1 VPAIRTDDATRR
13 LRAVWLGPKG
23 KTLAFEW
30 TYVQW
35 SLCILLV
42 GIGALIGFALL
53 APFDRT
59 FALLAGPMWGGV
71 LGFFATRWVVSQ
83 TNFDQP
89 LRWWRRT
96 LRGEW
101 ARSARIPRTREE
113 RVNVPPVIELGSEA
127 AHALWRHRGEDGPSS
142 LNERGHRYESSR
154 QAR

>member
-42 GIGALIGFALL
+42 GLGALIGFALL

-83 TNFDQP
+83 TNYDQP

-101 ARSARIPRTREE
+101 SRSARLPPWASGAGARAVHE
-113 RVNVPPVIELGSEA
+113 RDRV
-127 AHALWRHRGEDGPSS
+127 RGGA
-142 LNERGHRYESSR
+142 RVVASSR
-154 QAR
+154 IRWSGFVEREGATL